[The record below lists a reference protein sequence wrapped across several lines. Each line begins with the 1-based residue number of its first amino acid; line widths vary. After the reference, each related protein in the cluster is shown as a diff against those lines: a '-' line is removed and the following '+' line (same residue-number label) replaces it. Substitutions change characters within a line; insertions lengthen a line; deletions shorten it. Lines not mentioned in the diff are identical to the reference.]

1 MKYKPLLR
9 FSIGLFAAIFL
20 SFGLK
25 ACTPPTPPPP
35 STTLLVAAAASLQNA
50 LEELDP
56 IFESANTSV
65 KVDYNFAASTPLQ
78 KQIEQGAPVDIFISA
93 ATKPMAALQSKDL
106 IVADSRRNL
115 LSNTLV
121 LIVPSDSPLQI
132 TDFAELTNPNIQKIA
147 VGEPRSVPAGQYA
160 EELFRNLK
168 ILEPLRSKFVYG
180 NSVRNVLSQVESGNA
195 DAGIVYG
202 TDAKISAKVKQVLV
216 APDRLHSPI
225 VYPLAV
231 IKTSRNAA
239 IANTYARFLASEQAQ
254 AIFKEYG
261 FGTNP

>member
-1 MKYKPLLR
+1 MTR
-9 FSIGLFAAIFL
+9 FWIGLCAAIFL
-20 SFGLK
+20 SFSLK
-25 ACTPPTPPPP
+25 SCTSSAPPPP

-56 IFESANTSV
+56 IFESAHTNV

-93 ATKPMAALQSKDL
+93 ATKPMTALQSKDL
-106 IVADSRRNL
+106 IITDSRRNL
-115 LSNTLV
+115 LTNTLV
-121 LIVPSDSPLQI
+121 LIIPSESSVQL
-132 TDFAELTNPNIQKIA
+132 TDFDQLTQPTIQKIS

-202 TDAKISAKVKQVLV
+202 TDAKISSKVKQILV

-225 VYPLAV
+225 VYLLAV

-239 IANTYARFLASEQAQ
+239 MANTYAQFLESEQAQ

-261 FGTNP
+261 FGTDP